1 MRFGWRSTIG
11 MVITVLLLWWT
22 LRDVSPATV
31 VRELARADFL
41 LFFLATFA
49 ATAIFALRAARWRV
63 ILEPLGRD
71 VPFGPAW
78 RATNIGMMVNNVVP
92 ARAGELA
99 RAYALTREV
108 KGLPLPGS
116 IASLAVDRV
125 FDAIVLLLLGLV
137 AILDPALPSTA
148 TIGGRSL
155 AGWAGAGGLL
165 VAALLGALYLLV
177 VFPDAMIRLWE
188 VGARRL
194 SPRLEDRG
202 RLALREFSDGL
213 GVLRSPTRFLRVLGW
228 TLVHWLLG
236 AVSFWLGFLAVGIDA
251 PVTAAFLVQTLI
263 AFGVAVPAAPG
274 FFGVFEALTIV
285 GLALYG
291 VDRASATSF
300 AIGFHIL
307 TFIPVTALGAHYAAR
322 LGLRLRELGAPPAT
336 TA

>member
-1 MRFGWRSTIG
+1 MRFGWRSAAGI
-11 MVITVLLLWWT
+11 VVTVLLLWWA

-31 VRELARADFL
+31 AGELARANFL
-41 LFFLATFA
+41 LLLA
-49 ATAIFALRAARWRV
+49 ATVAATGIFALRAARWRV
-63 ILEPLGRD
+63 ILEPMRVS
-71 VPFGPAW
+71 VPLDAAW
-78 RATNIGMMVNNVVP
+78 RATTIGMMVNNVLP

-108 KGLPLPGS
+108 RALPLPAS

-125 FDAIVLLLLGLV
+125 FDAMALLLLGLI
-137 AILDPALPSTA
+137 AILDPALPATA
-148 TIGGRSL
+148 TIAGRSI

-165 VAALLGALYLLV
+165 VAALLGALYVLV
-177 VFPDAMIRLWE
+177 AYPDAMIRWWE
-188 VGARRL
+188 LGARRL

-202 RLALREFSDGL
+202 RIALRAFSDGL
-213 GVLRSPTRFLRVLGW
+213 GALRSPTRFLRVLAW
-228 TLVHWLLG
+228 TVVHWLVNAL
-236 AVSFWLGFLAVGIDA
+236 AFWLGFLAVGIDV
-251 PVTAAFLVQTLI
+251 PFTAAFTVQALI

-274 FFGVFEALTIV
+274 FFGVFEALAIV

-291 VDRASATSF
+291 VDRASATTF

-336 TA
+336 AT